1 MQADP
6 RSGAGGGYDAPRHQ
20 VERQAVTTAGTN
32 TLPQA
37 TMAHQGA
44 DLGWVADALARR
56 HLIPLSH
63 ARVFAEAV
71 RP

>member
-6 RSGAGGGYDAPRHQ
+6 RSGAGGVITAPRHQ
-20 VERQAVTTAGTN
+20 AERQAVTTAGTN

-37 TMAHQGA
+37 TIAHQGA
-44 DLGWVADALARR
+44 DVCWLAEALARR